1 MSKPKRGGKRE
12 GAGRKATGVTRVKLS
27 VTVSMDAGENIRR
40 VAELRG
46 ATVSAIADELFLS
59 IAG

>member
-1 MSKPKRGGKRE
+1 MKPKRGGKRE
-12 GAGRKATGVTRVKLS
+12 GSGRKATGVTRVKLS
-27 VTVSMDAGENIRR
+27 VTVSIDAGENIRR

-46 ATVSAIADELFLS
+46 TTVSAIADELFLS